1 MEKDTKNP
9 IIRDEKGKFIPGHS
23 APGPGRPQGSL
34 DFKTKFYKVIDKLA
48 EQNNITAEEVEEQL
62 LLVGYKKAKDG
73 DYSFYRDLM
82 DRIHG
87 KPIQKNELTGA
98 DGKELPTPILMNYV
112 SSNDITKE
120 NKSDDQEDTNSTGGD
135 IS

>member
-1 MEKDTKNP
+1 MEEIPEKLENNWRNP
-9 IIRDEKGKFIPGHS
+9 DGTLKPGH
-23 APGPGRPQGSL
+23 PPMGGRPQGSL

-48 EQNNITAEEVEEQL
+48 KQNNITAEEVEEQL

-87 KPIQKNELTGA
+87 RPIQKSELTGK
-98 DGKELPTPILMNYV
+98 DGKDLPTPIMQITRDAL
-112 SSNDITKE
+112 SSND
-120 NKSDDQEDTNSTGGD
+120 SDQ
-135 IS
+135 

>member
-1 MEKDTKNP
+1 MEENRENP
-9 IIRDEKGKFIPGHS
+9 IRNSEKIERNPDGTLKKGVVLNPN
-23 APGPGRPQGSL
+23 GRPKGSE

-48 EQNNITAEEVEEQL
+48 KQNNITADEVEEQL

-87 KPIQKNELTGA
+87 KPLQKQETDVTSNGETVQGA
-98 DGKELPTPILMNYV
+98 IINIIKPN
-112 SSNDITKE
+112 
-120 NKSDDQEDTNSTGGD
+120 GD
-135 IS
+135 

>member
-1 MEKDTKNP
+1 MEENRENP
-9 IIRDEKGKFIPGHS
+9 IRNGDKLERNPDGTIKSGVLNPN
-23 APGPGRPQGSL
+23 GRPKGSE

-48 EQNNITAEEVEEQL
+48 KQNDLTPDEIEEQL

-87 KPIQKNELTGA
+87 KPQQSIDHTTN
-98 DGKELPTPILMNYV
+98 GKELPTPILGNV
-112 SSNDITKE
+112 QTHNINEE
-120 NKSDDQEDTNSTGGD
+120 NSESKQEN
-135 IS
+135 

>member
-1 MEKDTKNP
+1 MEENTEITAKDVRGIPFK
-9 IIRDEKGKFIPGHS
+9 KGDDPRRNT
-23 APGPGRPQGSL
+23 AGRPQGSL

-48 EQNNITAEEVEEQL
+48 KQNNITPEEVEEQL

-87 KPIQKNELTGA
+87 RPVQKNELTGA
-98 DGKELPTPILMNYV
+98 DGKDLIITWQHENNHTLHTENTDAGV
-112 SSNDITKE
+112 S
-120 NKSDDQEDTNSTGGD
+120 QQ
-135 IS
+135 

>member
-48 EQNNITAEEVEEQL
+48 KQNNITPEEVEEQL

-73 DYSFYRDLM
+73 DYSFYRDLH
-82 DRIHG
+82 DRLYG
-87 KPIQKNELTGA
+87 KAPQTIDINA
-98 DGKELPTPILMNYV
+98 
-112 SSNDITKE
+112 DITIDDGLTEEQKE
-120 NKSDDQEDTNSTGGD
+120 ALLNLLK
-135 IS
+135 